1 MSISREEM
9 VLLIDQCKATDT
21 PIKQNPSDNSEGV
34 VNNFI
39 ATFIKWSGLFFEN
52 EPIVKI
58 SQSKDGLGRLTSEIR
73 EPQSLYLPF
82 SLSLFPDL
90 VITFQIFEI
99 SLTPRLPFH
108 SQDLKANSPNRSL
121 HISLL
126 AVYEG
131 LELHR
136 DNIIY
141 VIVLAPITCLL
152 HSVLKLLGEYS

>member
-58 SQSKDGLGRLTSEIR
+58 SQSKDGRGRLTSEIR
-73 EPQSLYLPF
+73 ETQSLSPF
-82 SLSLFPDL
+82 LSLPLSGPRHYFSDFWNFIDSAFTLSLPRSKSQFSQQ
-90 VITFQIFEI
+90 VIAHFFVGCLWGFGVTSRQHNLCNCPG
-99 SLTPRLPFH
+99 SHHLSASQCLKTVGRL
-108 SQDLKANSPNRSL
+108 
-121 HISLL
+121 
-126 AVYEG
+126 
-131 LELHR
+131 
-136 DNIIY
+136 
-141 VIVLAPITCLL
+141 
-152 HSVLKLLGEYS
+152 